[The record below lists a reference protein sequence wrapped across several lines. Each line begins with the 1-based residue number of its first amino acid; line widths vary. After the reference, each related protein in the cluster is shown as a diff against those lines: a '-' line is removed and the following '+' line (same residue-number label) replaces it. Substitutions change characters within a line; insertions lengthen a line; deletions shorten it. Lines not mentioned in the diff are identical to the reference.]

1 MVDFIAIQTHT
12 NSQQKKEKKKR
23 KRKRERYKQIH
34 YCFTIWWG
42 HLSLSSLLGELPIN
56 QKTSLLGELPINQIA
71 SLSGELPNPINHFLS
86 NET

>member
-1 MVDFIAIQTHT
+1 M
-12 NSQQKKEKKKR
+12 
-23 KRKRERYKQIH
+23 
-34 YCFTIWWG
+34 
-42 HLSLSSLLGELPIN
+42 SLSSLLGELAIN